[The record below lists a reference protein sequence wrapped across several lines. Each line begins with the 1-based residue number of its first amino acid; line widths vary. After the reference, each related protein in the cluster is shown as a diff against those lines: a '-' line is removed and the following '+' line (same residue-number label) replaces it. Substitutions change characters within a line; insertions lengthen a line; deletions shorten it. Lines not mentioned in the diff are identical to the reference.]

1 MAQENP
7 TWLRIEKPNSEEHE
21 TLVDR
26 RLVLLEKATT
36 TPFIV
41 WKEWPD
47 VAPAV
52 AYDAEGNVVKY
63 LQTPTGTTFEIELDQ
78 TFTSAT
84 APTGW
89 LYGNFA
95 VTSGK
100 THVFVAEQG
109 EQIDGNNSF
118 TFLRNEDNSTI
129 LIEVGA
135 LANGSFNFY
144 YEDGTHADSFT
155 INGKRYGYSSDP
167 SRYYVITLPEPD
179 VLAGDKVKL
188 VYEP

>member
-36 TPFIV
+36 RV
-41 WKEWPD
+41 WKEWP
-47 VAPAV
+47 ANTPAV
-52 AYDAEGNVVKY
+52 AYDVEGNVVKY

-84 APTGW
+84 GPIEW
-89 LYGNFA
+89 LYGNFT
-95 VTSGK
+95 VISGNF
-100 THVFVAEQG
+100 HVFTVEQG

-129 LIEVGA
+129 LIEVGT
-135 LANGSFNFY
+135 LVDGIFKFY

-155 INGKRYGYSSDP
+155 INGKRYGDSSDP
-167 SRYYVITLPEPD
+167 SRYYVIILPEPD

-188 VYEP
+188 VCEPDMK

>member
-1 MAQENP
+1 MEQDP
-7 TWLRIEKPNSEEHE
+7 TWLRIEKPNSEDHE
-21 TLVDR
+21 VLVDR

-36 TPFIV
+36 RV
-41 WKEWPD
+41 WKEWP
-47 VAPAV
+47 ANTPAV

-63 LQTPTGTTFEIELDQ
+63 LPTLTGTTFEIELDQ

-84 APTGW
+84 GPIGW

-109 EQIDGNNSF
+109 EQIDDNNSF

-129 LIEVGA
+129 LIGVGA
-135 LANGSFNFY
+135 LANGFFNFY
-144 YEDGTHADSFT
+144 YEDGSPATFFT
-155 INGKRYGYSSDP
+155 INRLLYGNSSFP
-167 SRYYVITLPEPD
+167 SRYYVITLPEQD

-188 VYEP
+188 VYEPYMK

>member
-7 TWLRIEKPNSEEHE
+7 TFLMIKKPNSEEHE

-36 TPFIV
+36 RV
-41 WKEWPD
+41 WKEWP
-47 VAPAV
+47 ANTPAV

-89 LYGNFA
+89 LYGN
-95 VTSGK
+95 
-100 THVFVAEQG
+100 VFVAEQG

-129 LIEVGA
+129 LIEVGV
-135 LANGSFNFY
+135 LADGNFRFY
-144 YEDGTHADSFT
+144 YEDGTHADGFI
-155 INGKRYGYSSDP
+155 INGKRYGYSSNP
-167 SRYYVITLPEPD
+167 SRYYAITLPD
-179 VLAGDKVKL
+179 VFTGDKVKL